1 MGRIR
6 GRANRRVRRSAE
18 QWARLIEDQARS
30 GLSIVAFCRERGIGA
45 SNFHYWRRRLAG
57 PTGSESTGQA
67 FVRLRVSDTDEPADG
82 VSAGD
87 GSGHAL
93 SVVVRFVDGV
103 ELRVSAEHLAEL
115 VALLRGGPGRHCD
128 KHPDP
133 GDPGTDS
140 HGTWPM

>member
-1 MGRIR
+1 MMSGGDAGGMGRIR

-30 GLSIVAFCRERGIGA
+30 RLSIVAFCREHGIGA

-57 PTGSESTGQA
+57 PTEPTESESRGQA
-67 FVRLRVSDTDEPADG
+67 FVRLRVSDTDEPAEG

-103 ELRVSAEHLAEL
+103 ELRVGGSHLAEL
-115 VALLRGGPGRHCD
+115 VTLLRQGPARHGGKQPT
-128 KHPDP
+128 P
-133 GDPGTDS
+133 
-140 HGTWPM
+140 